1 MGDEGADLGKEW
13 QRMSEGVGRAWVKG
27 INARVEGREEITWR
41 VRA

>member
-27 INARVEGREEITWR
+27 MNGERRE
-41 VRA
+41 